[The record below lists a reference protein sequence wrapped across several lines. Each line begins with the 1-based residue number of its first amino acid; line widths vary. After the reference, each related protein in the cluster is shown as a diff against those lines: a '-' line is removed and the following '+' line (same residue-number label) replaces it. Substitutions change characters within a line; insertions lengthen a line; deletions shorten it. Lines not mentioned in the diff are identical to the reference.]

1 MARRKRDRSWDN
13 AELIVKAGLAVLVLV
28 SLGIGGVTGFTQTFK
43 DLVILLLMLAI
54 GLGVLAVIAFVG
66 IRVFRATRGHADPVH
81 FQATGESGWRGGIES
96 NPVPAAHWT
105 PATIRAALDEIDWY
119 QFEKFCAALLRADD
133 FAVERKGG
141 AQPDG
146 GVDLVVEKEGA
157 TGLIQCKH
165 WKTWV
170 IQERVVRELLGSM
183 THFKVANGAIYT
195 LKGWTEPAARFAAE
209 HAITLVNGDELAESA
224 ALQLKPEQLDDI
236 LSTYVHH
243 CPKCESTMVWRTG
256 NFTPF
261 WGCSRYP
268 ACRSTLKHSGAR

>member
-1 MARRKRDRSWDN
+1 MV
-13 AELIVKAGLAVLVLV
+13 IKAGLAVLVLA
-28 SLGIGGVTGFTQTFK
+28 SLGIGGAAGFSQTFK

-54 GLGVLAVIAFVG
+54 GLVVLAVIVFIGV
-66 IRVFRATRGHADPVH
+66 RVFQATGGRTDSAH
-81 FQATGESGWRGGIES
+81 FQATGQSGWRGGIEPQ
-96 NPVPAAHWT
+96 PVPVARWT
-105 PATIRAALDEIDWY
+105 PDTIRTALDEIDWY

-133 FAVERKGG
+133 FNVERKGG

-195 LKGWTEPAARFAAE
+195 LKGWTDPAARFAAE

-224 ALQLKPEQLDDI
+224 HHLLTPGQLDEI
-236 LSTYVHH
+236 LGTFVHH

-268 ACRSTLKHSGAR
+268 SCRSTLKHSGAR